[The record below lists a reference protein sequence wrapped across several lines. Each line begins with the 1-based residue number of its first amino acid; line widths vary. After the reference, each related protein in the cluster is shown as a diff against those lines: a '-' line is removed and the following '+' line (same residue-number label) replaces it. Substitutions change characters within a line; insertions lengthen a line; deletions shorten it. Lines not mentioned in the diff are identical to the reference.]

1 MNEAKVCRQRA
12 ALRGRHEE
20 SLSHNLVLLRQEAGG
35 GSRRQGTPPSIQSVY
50 LFDENGQRKDKFPTK
65 PSDKGQK
72 SYLIRG
78 LEFSPDSQKIAVAQS
93 DNIVF
98 IYKVGLDWGEKKA
111 ICNKFPVSA
120 SVTSMTWPKDH
131 PNELVFGL
139 ADGKIRM
146 GILKSNKSSVLYAT
160 ETYCVSLASARD
172 GSTVISGHVDGSVY
186 AYSMGNQSYKK
197 LFTHHSVPYGLGYG

>member
-1 MNEAKVCRQRA
+1 M
-12 ALRGRHEE
+12 
-20 SLSHNLVLLRQEAGG
+20 
-35 GSRRQGTPPSIQSVY
+35 Y

-98 IYKVGLDWGEKKA
+98 VYKVGLEWGEKKA

-120 SVTSMTWPKDH
+120 SVTALTWPKDH
-131 PNELVFGL
+131 N
-139 ADGKIRM
+139 
-146 GILKSNKSSVLYAT
+146 N
-160 ETYCVSLASARD
+160 
-172 GSTVISGHVDGSVY
+172 
-186 AYSMGNQSYKK
+186 
-197 LFTHHSVPYGLGYG
+197 